1 MVLDCEAI
9 IRSASERKESR
20 GAHTR
25 SDYPKKDDEN
35 WMVNIIIKQTEG
47 RMALDLKPVPKM
59 PPEFEVLINR
69 EEVLLWKKSK

>member
-9 IRSASERKESR
+9 IRSALARKESR

-35 WMVNIIIKQTEG
+35 WFVNIVIKQKDGQMSLET
-47 RMALDLKPVPKM
+47 RPVPRM
-59 PPEFEVLINR
+59 PQEYEALINR
-69 EEVLLWKKSK
+69 HETLLWKK